1 MLAGQR
7 GKKVALLL
15 EHCSG
20 EISREKRNSAAVRFH
35 IVPCLSARSFIS
47 AKKTGTKIST

>member
-7 GKKVALLL
+7 GKKVGLLL

-20 EISREKRNSAAVRFH
+20 EISRENIDYGKDS
-35 IVPCLSARSFIS
+35 P
-47 AKKTGTKIST
+47 